1 MAIVRKLKKGESE
14 SETKGK
20 LQLWAYINICISLQC
35 KAAFLSIGNRLESI
49 A

>member
-14 SETKGK
+14 SETKASM
-20 LQLWAYINICISLQC
+20 QLWAYINICIPLQC
-35 KAAFLSIGNRLESI
+35 KVAFLSIGKRLESI

>member
-1 MAIVRKLKKGESE
+1 MAIVRKLQKGESE
-14 SETKGK
+14 SEAKGR

-35 KAAFLSIGNRLESI
+35 KAAFLPIGNRLEFI

>member
-14 SETKGK
+14 SEAKGR
-20 LQLWAYINICISLQC
+20 LPLWSYINTCISLQC
-35 KAAFLSIGNRLESI
+35 KAAFLPIGNRLESI